1 MQKDPYLILGLK
13 DDATQQ
19 QVEDAYRAL
28 RKEYEEKCFAEG
40 KEGASA
46 ARKLTELDQ
55 AYNDCLEDLQD
66 RVKISDFGNVLKHV
80 EALIKEGKLDDAQ
93 DALDKVE
100 PRDGEW
106 HYMQAQIYYRRNW
119 HTESK
124 NQLEIALAL
133 EPNNEKFQR
142 TYKRIVDMLS
152 GANSG
157 AAQGGAAGQQQQA
170 RGGYADTR
178 GGYTRPANGGSSS
191 LDACCN
197 TCSTLICCD
206 CCCECM
212 GGDLIPCC

>member
-40 KEGASA
+40 EEGARA

-133 EPNNEKFQR
+133 EPNNEKYQR
-142 TYKRIVDMLS
+142 TYKRLVDML
-152 GANSG
+152 
-157 AAQGGAAGQQQQA
+157 
-170 RGGYADTR
+170 
-178 GGYTRPANGGSSS
+178 
-191 LDACCN
+191 
-197 TCSTLICCD
+197 
-206 CCCECM
+206 
-212 GGDLIPCC
+212 

>member
-40 KEGASA
+40 EEGARA

-66 RVKISDFGNVLKHV
+66 RVKISDFGNVLKHI

-178 GGYTRPANGGSSS
+178 GGYTRPANGGR
-191 LDACCN
+191 AA
-197 TCSTLICCD
+197 STLAATHARR
-206 CCCECM
+206 
-212 GGDLIPCC
+212 

>member
-40 KEGASA
+40 EEGARA

-142 TYKRIVDMLS
+142 TYKRLVDMLS
-152 GANSG
+152 GANKG
-157 AAQGGAAGQQQQA
+157 AQGGAAGQQQQA

-178 GGYTRPANGGSSS
+178 GGYTRPANGGSGS

>member
-40 KEGASA
+40 EEGARA

-93 DALDKVE
+93 DALDKIE

-124 NQLEIALAL
+124 NQLEIAMNLD
-133 EPNNEKFQR
+133 PSNVKYSR
-142 TYKRIVDMLS
+142 TYKRLTDMLA
-152 GANSG
+152 GANIN
-157 AAQGGAAGQQQQA
+157 QGQGAGQQTQA
-170 RGGYADTR
+170 RSGYADTR
-178 GGYTRPANGGSSS
+178 GGYQRPVNDGADNVN
-191 LDACCN
+191 ACCN